1 MTDGLYAYALTRE
14 AVAARLE
21 TTGIGGA
28 PVQVVAHDGLAA
40 LVSVV
45 DLDEFGEAGL
55 RAHLEDLDWVRD
67 VAVAHDDV
75 VREAAQLGPVAPLRL
90 ATVFH
95 GEASVD
101 DRLRH
106 LGPQVQD
113 VLDSVEGRS
122 EWSVKVYSEP
132 DAAKASTSRAGS
144 GTEYL
149 ARRRR
154 EADERESASEGHVAA
169 ADELHGS
176 LAEVAVAGRSLP
188 AQDRQL
194 TGHRGEMILNVA
206 YLVEDRDAERF
217 RGLVE
222 DVRLPAGARATVDG
236 PWPPYSFAVLEET

>member
-1 MTDGLYAYALTRE
+1 MTDGLYAYALAR
-14 AVAARLE
+14 AGDAARLE
-21 TTGIGGA
+21 TTGIGGV

-45 DLDEFGEAGL
+45 DLDEFGETGL

-75 VREAAQLGPVAPLRL
+75 VREAARLGPVAPLRL
-90 ATVFH
+90 ATVFR
-95 GEASVD
+95 GEASVN

-122 EWSVKVYSEP
+122 EWSVKVYSET
-132 DAAKASTSRAGS
+132 DTDRAAAARAGS

-154 EADERESASEGHVAA
+154 EADERESASAGHVSA

-206 YLVEDRDAERF
+206 YLVEDRDADRF

-222 DVRLPAGARATVDG
+222 DVQLPAGARATLDG